1 MQFRLL
7 KTKAARQVADA
18 IMANDMFIQVGV
30 ARFSASISSRS
41 CSLQFGTQ
49 SCISSV
55 TSFPARRVHP
65 PEAPRHEFFELL
77 VTSSSARRVHPTSPQ
92 SLRNAELR
100 FLHALQ
106 LQNLS
111 SCWLPSWSLAR
122 DLRQKNSWPTA
133 SRITSN
139 SNGTSPS
146 TSSFTCINP
155 IQAPCMGGR
164 RPARHRLRAFFS
176 SIR

>member
-77 VTSSSARRVHPTSPQ
+77 ATISSERRAETPPCITITKLELLLV
-92 SLRNAELR
+92 AELV
-100 FLHALQ
+100 
-106 LQNLS
+106 
-111 SCWLPSWSLAR
+111 
-122 DLRQKNSWPTA
+122 
-133 SRITSN
+133 SR
-139 SNGTSPS
+139 P
-146 TSSFTCINP
+146 
-155 IQAPCMGGR
+155 
-164 RPARHRLRAFFS
+164 RPAAKEFMADSLTHYL
-176 SIR
+176 